1 MKQLYIAV
9 ADCRKVSKQL
19 LQVAA
24 VYPAKLIPVA
34 KLGAVKLY
42 PEALVIVDFQNLST
56 NVLKPLKTIN
66 SNPELSTLGI
76 VEFNNRKQVLQAR
89 ELGFFNLVDKRGNLT
104 MLLIKLREM
113 FGDYSNPKLSG
124 DFSEKLV
131 NTVKSVCTSFDQMS
145 IAALTGEP
153 LPVSKLA
160 QSAKEITTTIEA
172 EGLDTWLAAVQCHHS
187 HTYCHSMMVTGH
199 AVAFSKNLGM
209 PEAHQIFLGLGGL
222 IHDLG
227 KIKIPLSI
235 LDKPGALSE
244 GERNLID
251 KHPLF
256 SKEILKSHE
265 EIPKEVV
272 ELAVSHHEF
281 LDGSGYPDK
290 LSGDQIPQAV
300 RMMTIADIFSALTE
314 KRAYK
319 DSYSP
324 RQAIGVMSGMEG
336 KLDEGLLRTFRDSV
350 LDTDLG
356 HLRRAAFQ

>member
-19 LQVAA
+19 LQIAA
-24 VYPAKLIPVA
+24 VFPAKLIPID
-34 KLGAVKLY
+34 KLGALKLY
-42 PEALVIVDFQNLST
+42 PDALVVVDFQNLSGSQ
-56 NVLKPLKTIN
+56 LKPLKDIN
-66 SNPELSTLGI
+66 RNPELSTLGI

-89 ELGFFNLVDKRGNLT
+89 ELGFFNLVDTRGSLA

-113 FGDYSNPKLSG
+113 FGDYSSAQLSG
-124 DFSEKLV
+124 DFSKNLTK
-131 NTVKSVCTSFDQMS
+131 TVQSVCTSFNQMS
-145 IAALTGEP
+145 VAALSNEP
-153 LPVSKLA
+153 LPVTMLA
-160 QSAKEITTTIEA
+160 QSAKEIAATIES
-172 EGLDTWLAAVQCHHS
+172 EGLDTWLAAVQSHHS
-187 HTYCHSMMVTGH
+187 HTYSHSLMVTGH
-199 AVAFSKNLGM
+199 AVAFSKSLGM

-244 GERNLID
+244 GERKLID

-256 SKEILKSHE
+256 SKEILKTHE
-265 EIPKEVV
+265 EVPKEVV
-272 ELAVSHHEF
+272 EIAVSHHEY

-290 LSGDQIPQAV
+290 LSGDQISQAV

-319 DSYSP
+319 DAYSP

-336 KLDEGLLRTFRDSV
+336 KLDAGLLRSFRDTV

-356 HLRRAAFQ
+356 HLRRAATQ